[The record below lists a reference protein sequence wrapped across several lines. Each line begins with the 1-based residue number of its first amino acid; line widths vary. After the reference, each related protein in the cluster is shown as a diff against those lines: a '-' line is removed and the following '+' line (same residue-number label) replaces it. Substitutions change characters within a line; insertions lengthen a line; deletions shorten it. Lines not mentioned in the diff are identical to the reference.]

1 MTTANRTT
9 KPLRVR
15 ERHNWIAFALLL
27 LLAVA
32 VLFPIY
38 WMLRTSLMSNAAG
51 RKYPPA
57 LLPQWLFSNYVN
69 TINSPVFKFW
79 RYLFNTLSIALPSV
93 AGVMITASM
102 AAYAFAR
109 MDFKGRNFLFALCI
123 GSMLMPPAVTI
134 IPIFV
139 MWSRGLG
146 VYNSYLPL
154 IVPQFLG
161 GGAFNIFLI
170 RQFMLGIPRDLDEA
184 AMIDGASRPL
194 ILVRVLLPVL
204 KPVLITVGLFTFI
217 TSWNDVLGPV
227 IYVSD
232 SMRYTISQGLSMFRG
247 GYGTDWARIM
257 SASVLAVLP
266 ALILYIVGQKYF
278 VEGIVMTGI
287 KN

>member
-1 MTTANRTT
+1 MDHANF
-9 KPLRVR
+9 KVKK
-15 ERHNWIAFALLL
+15 ERHNWLAFAVLMI
-27 LLAVA
+27 LAIA

-38 WMLRTSLMSNAAG
+38 WMVRTSLMSNAVA
-51 RKYPPA
+51 RKYPPIMV
-57 LLPQWLFSNYVN
+57 PPSFMFTNYVN

-93 AGVMITASM
+93 VGVVITASM

-109 MDFKGRNFLFALCI
+109 MQFKGRNILFALCI

-134 IPIFV
+134 IPIFI

-170 RQFMLGIPRDLDEA
+170 RQFMLGIPKDLDEA
-184 AMIDGASRPL
+184 AMIDGASRL
-194 ILVRVLLPVL
+194 MILFRVLFPVL

-217 TSWNDVLGPV
+217 ISWNDVLGPV
-227 IYVSD
+227 IYLSD
-232 SMRYTISQGLSMFRG
+232 SMKYTISQGLSMFRG

-257 SASVLAVLP
+257 SASALAVLP
-266 ALILYIVGQKYF
+266 ALVLYIVGQKYF
-278 VEGIVMTGI
+278 VEGVVLSGL
-287 KN
+287 KS